1 MSTCQRVDRR
11 MPCSGIIGRYGI
23 IQVHIL
29 LAVYSILT
37 FCAHEDQSQ
46 NCAKSITT
54 RHREMSDMRIKLLQS
69 HIWSVVLRF
78 HSMRQPEAHSGWQV
92 ACVIYTR
99 MKGLARS
106 CVLKYVT
113 LKANP
118 DHLSSNVEYV
128 HQSRS
133 FAMVGLY
140 TPDSL
145 AVFATL
151 PNFRVKQAITFRVWW
166 ETMAGSGLQIVLIIV
181 IPDR

>member
-1 MSTCQRVDRR
+1 
-11 MPCSGIIGRYGI
+11 
-23 IQVHIL
+23 
-29 LAVYSILT
+29 
-37 FCAHEDQSQ
+37 
-46 NCAKSITT
+46 
-54 RHREMSDMRIKLLQS
+54 
-69 HIWSVVLRF
+69 
-78 HSMRQPEAHSGWQV
+78 
-92 ACVIYTR
+92 

-151 PNFRVKQAITFRVWW
+151 PNFRVKQATFEFGEKLWL
-166 ETMAGSGLQIVLIIV
+166 AQGYKLF
-181 IPDR
+181 